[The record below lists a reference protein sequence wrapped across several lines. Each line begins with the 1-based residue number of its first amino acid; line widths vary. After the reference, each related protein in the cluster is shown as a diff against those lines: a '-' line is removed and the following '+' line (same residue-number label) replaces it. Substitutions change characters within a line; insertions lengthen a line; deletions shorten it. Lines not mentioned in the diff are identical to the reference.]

1 MNLEQRLVRA
11 IEDAVAEGLTPG
23 AVVLVGRG
31 DEVLCHVA
39 VGERAADGAGVCG
52 GPMRPDTV
60 FDLASLT
67 KPLTATAVMQLVEAG
82 EVLLQDPVCRF
93 FPAFTGEGREGA
105 TLRHLL
111 THSAGVQPYKNYLHE
126 WGDSVPPAER
136 RARVVEDICG
146 LSPQYSPGE
155 GFAYSCMGYVLLASV
170 VEAVTGLPIDRYIAE
185 QICAPLGMGDTCFNP
200 GPELAARCAPTEQL
214 AEGTL
219 VGIVHDEAAR
229 YLGGVGGNAGAFSTA
244 HDYSR
249 FIRAILNGG
258 ELDGAPILAPATVT
272 VMTSPHLRLPGVSR
286 ALGWDINTCYSP
298 QVRGDLFP
306 EGSFGHTGYTGTS
319 VWADPISRAYVI
331 LLTNRVHLGRDR
343 DISRLRRQVSNIA
356 AAAAIGRQS
365 EGSLTTG

>member
-1 MNLEQRLVRA
+1 MSLKQRLARA
-11 IEDAVAEGLTPG
+11 IEDAIAEGLTPG

-31 DEVLCHVA
+31 DEVLCHA
-39 VGERAADGAGVCG
+39 AFGERAAEGSGAPG

-67 KPLTATAVMQLVEAG
+67 KPLTASAVMQLVEAG

-126 WGDSVPPAER
+126 WGESVLPTER
-136 RARVVEDICG
+136 RARVVQDICV
-146 LSPQYSPGE
+146 LPPQYSPGE

-170 VEAVTGLPIDRYIAE
+170 VEAVSGLPIDRYVAAH
-185 QICAPLGMGDTCFNP
+185 ICAPLGMGDTCFNP
-200 GPELAARCAPTEQL
+200 GAQLVARCAPTEQL

-249 FIRAILNGG
+249 FVRAILNGG
-258 ELDGAPILAPATVT
+258 ELDGLRILAPATVS
-272 VMTSPHLRLPGVSR
+272 VMTAAHLRLPGVLR
-286 ALGWDINTCYSP
+286 ALGWDMDTCYSP

-319 VWADPISRAYVI
+319 VWADPLSRAYVI

-343 DISRLRRQVSNIA
+343 DISRLRRRVSNIA
-356 AAAAIGRQS
+356 AAAAIERQGEGR
-365 EGSLTTG
+365 LTTG